1 MKVSTSL
8 VSISVQFLQKGTE
21 FVNYS
26 LEQLLWANPAF
37 LRFFADLVSLSG
49 MRIKMIIKYVID

>member
-1 MKVSTSL
+1 MKVATSL

-26 LEQLLWANPAF
+26 LEQLVWGNPAF
-37 LRFFADLVSLSG
+37 LRFLADLVSLSG